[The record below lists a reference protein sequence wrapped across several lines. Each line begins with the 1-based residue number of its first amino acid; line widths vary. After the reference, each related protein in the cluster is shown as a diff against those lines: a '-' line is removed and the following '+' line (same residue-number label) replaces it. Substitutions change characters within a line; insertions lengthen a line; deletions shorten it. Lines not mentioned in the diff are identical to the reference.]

1 MDNSSV
7 INQVL
12 ILFLIIGVGYY
23 AKKRDIIN
31 EEINKGLNKIL
42 LELTLPL
49 MIISSF
55 DYTFSSEIMG
65 NIIKIFIYSLGIHVF
80 LILISA
86 WPYVKLDKDKRDI
99 LRFITIFSNCGFMG
113 YPVLGSI
120 YGKIGI
126 LYASVFNIP
135 YNFFAWSF
143 GVMLFSR
150 EKDSK
155 SLKKVLLNPGILA
168 VFIGVFLFMFSI
180 KLPKPIYST
189 FKLVGDMTTPL
200 SMIIIGVMISE
211 IRFKKVFE
219 EASIYYASF
228 IRLILVPALTF
239 LILSLINAD
248 PMLRNIAVAVEAMP
262 AAALS
267 AILAQAH
274 DKKPEFASQAV
285 FITTLLSVVTIPLV
299 LSLLE

>member
-1 MDNSSV
+1 
-7 INQVL
+7 
-12 ILFLIIGVGYY
+12 
-23 AKKRDIIN
+23 
-31 EEINKGLNKIL
+31 
-42 LELTLPL
+42 
-49 MIISSF
+49 
-55 DYTFSSEIMG
+55 
-65 NIIKIFIYSLGIHVF
+65 
-80 LILISA
+80 
-86 WPYVKLDKDKRDI
+86 
-99 LRFITIFSNCGFMG
+99 MG